1 MRPLESM
8 RRRMEALGLF
18 SHAEGTLLDAD
29 LKACAVTLDIV
40 YDALVALSRESFL
53 ATAESWGLAEKGVA
67 LGLGDAGACL
77 RGAALYQLW
86 AARQDRPFTV
96 TDLQK
101 AAAAAGL
108 SQLQIY
114 EMPQE
119 GIVFLDVENQP
130 ADADWTARFL
140 RRFLPA
146 HLKGMLDMRT
156 GARWEALDAQE
167 KTWESIDAENQTWA
181 DRETHDTILF

>member
-29 LKACAVTLDIV
+29 LKACAVALDIV
-40 YDALVALSRESFL
+40 YDALVELSRESFL
-53 ATAESWGLAEKGVA
+53 TTAEGWGLTEKGAA
-67 LGLGDAGACL
+67 LGLGDAGERL
-77 RGAALYQLW
+77 RDAALYQLW
-86 AARQDRPFTV
+86 EAQQDRPFTL
-96 TDLQK
+96 TDLKK

-119 GIVFLDVENQP
+119 GIVFLDVADQP
-130 ADADWTARFL
+130 ADADWAARFL

-146 HLKGMLDMRT
+146 HLKGLLDMRT
-156 GARWEALDAQE
+156 DARWEALDAQE
-167 KTWESIDAENQTWA
+167 KTWAVLDAENQTWA
-181 DRETHDTILF
+181 DRETQDTILF